1 MQQNTKGLL
10 LFVFLISVSV
20 FGINLFNNND
30 SEESVEVTQT
40 TLFEATTT
48 TSPIVKIEKYA
59 YPSFDFEKETTS
71 SLESICLLYTSPS
84 PRDKRQ
90 SRMPSS
96 A

>member
-48 TSPIVKIEKYA
+48 TSTVIKIEKYA

-71 SLESICLLYTSPS
+71 SLLLL
-84 PRDKRQ
+84 DKIQ
-90 SRMPSS
+90 NFLHFTEQCKLMKKL
-96 A
+96 

>member
-20 FGINLFNNND
+20 FGINFFNNND

-48 TSPIVKIEKYA
+48 TSTVIKTNKFIKSSKKLGIVLTYLNLHQKMK
-59 YPSFDFEKETTS
+59 T
-71 SLESICLLYTSPS
+71 
-84 PRDKRQ
+84 
-90 SRMPSS
+90 
-96 A
+96 

>member
-48 TSPIVKIEKYA
+48 TSLVVEIEKYA
-59 YPSFDFEKETTS
+59 YPSFDFEKKS
-71 SLESICLLYTSPS
+71 YLIL
-84 PRDKRQ
+84 
-90 SRMPSS
+90 
-96 A
+96 

>member
-48 TSPIVKIEKYA
+48 TSPVVKIENM
-59 YPSFDFEKETTS
+59 
-71 SLESICLLYTSPS
+71 LIQVLIL
-84 PRDKRQ
+84 KRNNIF
-90 SRMPSS
+90 
-96 A
+96 AGVYK

>member
-48 TSPIVKIEKYA
+48 TSTVIKIEKYA

-71 SLESICLLYTSPS
+71 SL
-84 PRDKRQ
+84 
-90 SRMPSS
+90 
-96 A
+96 

>member
-20 FGINLFNNND
+20 VGINLFNNND

-48 TSPIVKIEKYA
+48 TSPVVKL
-59 YPSFDFEKETTS
+59 
-71 SLESICLLYTSPS
+71 SLIHI
-84 PRDKRQ
+84 
-90 SRMPSS
+90 
-96 A
+96 

>member
-59 YPSFDFEKETTS
+59 YPSFDFEKETDSLIILTS
-71 SLESICLLYTSPS
+71 SNVVLITFRSL
-84 PRDKRQ
+84 
-90 SRMPSS
+90 
-96 A
+96 